1 MKYIYIN
8 SMACALVCSHFVGV
22 ALNRRVHTRKFMGH
36 FSFKEMNISL
46 DSITDEFVMC
56 SLRTHP
62 ANAKLIYTDLCVCVV
77 CVSKLSS
84 IPYLYFSHVLKFAEK
99 PFSTWSNAKEI
110 IHYQL
115 YNVHVIGVEVCV

>member
-1 MKYIYIN
+1 
-8 SMACALVCSHFVGV
+8 MACALVCSHFVGV

-62 ANAKLIYTDLCVCVV
+62 ANAKLIYTDLCMRRVCVEIV
-77 CVSKLSS
+77 VNPVLIFLTCVKICGKTIFHLVKCERDH
-84 IPYLYFSHVLKFAEK
+84 PLPTV
-99 PFSTWSNAKEI
+99 
-110 IHYQL
+110 
-115 YNVHVIGVEVCV
+115 